1 MVKKENETNDKKI
14 IDMATARMKII
25 NEEDLKDCYIDPNKE
40 KIKKQYIEK
49 QSVKKNQRKK
59 KSKPRTNYKS
69 GKSIS
74 NSEKML
80 KKKKKVNVNK
90 LFFLLIF
97 IVFILGCL
105 FFGLKALVNKVE
117 LMNLKKVEQSQK
129 DVEKQVNAGVRKNL
143 IKIMIDPGGGG
154 HAFGGKNKEASVTEK
169 NINLEISEKIYN
181 NLLKQDDVSVIL
193 SRDEDVFMPLSERV
207 QLSTDAEIDL
217 IVTIKLNGESSGNQ
231 AYGIETW
238 YSKTDKS
245 YLYGKD
251 KSVIDYYKYRNNLS
265 EAMAINVQKT
275 LMSYVKTRN
284 RGIKNQN
291 IGILNKSDIPSII
304 VDCGFITNK
313 NEAVSLSTQKY
324 QENIAEG
331 ISQGILT
338 FIDENRSDIIKNR
351 QIVKDVREYA
361 DSK

>member
-1 MVKKENETNDKKI
+1 MVKKESGVNDKKI

-25 NEEDLKDCYIDPNKE
+25 NEEELKDCYIDPNKRKTKSKAIE
-40 KIKKQYIEK
+40 KQYIN
-49 QSVKKNQRKK
+49 KNKRKE
-59 KSKPRTNYKS
+59 KSKPNYKS
-69 GKSIS
+69 VKNVSS
-74 NSEKML
+74 RKRTVQ
-80 KKKKKVNVNK
+80 KRKKVNVNK
-90 LFFLLIF
+90 LFFLLLF
-97 IVFILGCL
+97 IVFMLGCL

-129 DVEKQVNAGVRKNL
+129 DVEKKVNEGVRKNL

-154 HAFGGKNKEASVTEK
+154 HDLGGKNKEVSVTEK
-169 NINLEISEKIYN
+169 NINLEISEKIYK

-193 SRDEDVFMPLSERV
+193 SRDEDIFMPLSERV
-207 QLSTDAEIDL
+207 ELSNQAEIDL
-217 IVTIKLNGESSGNQ
+217 IVTIKLNGESSANQ

-238 YSKTDKS
+238 YFKTDKS

-265 EAMAINVQKT
+265 EAMATNVQKT

-313 NEAVSLSTQKY
+313 NEAVSLSSQKY